1 MKHNPFFT
9 PVTLGGHTLKNRIVL
24 PPLTRQRSTQPGNVA
39 NALMAEYY
47 QQRTGAGLLITEG
60 TQIEPRGQGY
70 AWTPGIHT
78 PEQIAGWRKVTE
90 AVHGAGGV
98 IFAQLWHV
106 GRVSH
111 NALQPDGAAP
121 VSASAVATDRVSVFI
136 ETALGA
142 GELVSPSAPRAL
154 STAEVEEL
162 VQLYIQAARNA
173 MDAGFDGIELHC
185 ANGYLVNQ
193 FISAHSNLRDDQYG
207 GSLQNRL
214 RFLRDVVAGVAECIG
229 KDKVGVR
236 FAPLFTTTDE
246 ARTYLGLV
254 EDDPHTTYI
263 EAIKILENVGIA
275 YLSIAEADWDNAP
288 EMPLTFRQAV
298 RDTFSGAIIYAGRYT
313 AESGA
318 RLLESGLA
326 DLVAFGR
333 PFMANPDLPARIAN
347 GWALNALNPAT
358 VYGGGAEGYTDYPS
372 YGG

>member
-1 MKHNPFFT
+1 MKHTPFFT

-47 QQRTGAGLLITEG
+47 QQRAGAGLLITEG

-78 PEQIAGWRKVTE
+78 PEQIAGWREVTE

-111 NALQPDGAAP
+111 SALQPGGAAP

-136 ETALGA
+136 ETAPGA

-154 STAEVEEL
+154 STTEVEEL

-229 KDKVGVR
+229 KENVGVR

-263 EAIKILENVGIA
+263 EAIKILEDVGIA
-275 YLSIAEADWDNAP
+275 YLSIAEADWENAP

-298 RDTFSGAIIYAGRYT
+298 RDTFSGAIIYAGRYS

-347 GWALNALNPAT
+347 GWPLNALNPAT
-358 VYGGGAEGYTDYPS
+358 VYGGGAEGYTDYPAYS
-372 YGG
+372 G